1 MKNDLLS
8 VCRDIL
14 LPVVFLLPSFLLTCR
29 RRRRRQTCYARKTHV
44 RPSLT
49 RLDYTRLTRA
59 ARAASAVHAVTAVHE
74 RVNPLRR
81 CGDLRMRVCGILG
94 HRLSSFSIL
103 SLLLPSSLFPLP
115 SSLFPLSLLGAT
127 DELSCPLALTSDP
140 FLISILLLND
150 WPIIVA
156 ALSAAADD
164 GIPMPCLSTLS
175 PAPGTNGPSYC
186 VCDSD
191 STKKGNVTFSSLSLS
206 LSRFLMVKRFAPGQP
221 PVPKLEVTYSGAFS
235 SLPPSLCLSLSPRS
249 DPTPTSNP
257 LHSPRGAA
265 IRLSN
270 RRRDETKRAHQSKR
284 FRFRVSDIM
293 MEYAERR

>member
-1 MKNDLLS
+1 MPKIAILAQPHLSVCLCLHSALQRMSEGVADFPEGKMKNDLLS

-14 LPVVFLLPSFLLTCR
+14 LPVVFLLPSFLLTCRR

-115 SSLFPLSLLGAT
+115 SSLFPSWA
-127 DELSCPLALTSDP
+127 PLT
-140 FLISILLLND
+140 N
-150 WPIIVA
+150 
-156 ALSAAADD
+156 
-164 GIPMPCLSTLS
+164 CLARS
-175 PAPGTNGPSYC
+175 P
-186 VCDSD
+186 
-191 STKKGNVTFSSLSLS
+191 
-206 LSRFLMVKRFAPGQP
+206 
-221 PVPKLEVTYSGAFS
+221 
-235 SLPPSLCLSLSPRS
+235 
-249 DPTPTSNP
+249 
-257 LHSPRGAA
+257 
-265 IRLSN
+265 
-270 RRRDETKRAHQSKR
+270 
-284 FRFRVSDIM
+284 
-293 MEYAERR
+293 